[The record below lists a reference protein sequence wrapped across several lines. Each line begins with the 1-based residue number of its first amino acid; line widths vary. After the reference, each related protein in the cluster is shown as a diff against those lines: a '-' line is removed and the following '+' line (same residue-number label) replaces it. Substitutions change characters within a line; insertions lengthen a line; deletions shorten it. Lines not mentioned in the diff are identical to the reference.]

1 MPQEL
6 REQVP
11 VIQEVLAAMDI
22 EIVTKEGYEADDI
35 LGTPLPQM
43 RGGRDGSYD
52 RIRRPRPAAACNGP
66 HSDPD
71 SKDRKACDDD

>member
-22 EIVTKEGYEADDI
+22 EIVTKEGYERMI
-35 LGTPLPQM
+35 CIIIKK
-43 RGGRDGSYD
+43 RV
-52 RIRRPRPAAACNGP
+52 
-66 HSDPD
+66 
-71 SKDRKACDDD
+71 K

>member
-35 LGTPLPQM
+35 LGIH
-43 RGGRDGSYD
+43 
-52 RIRRPRPAAACNGP
+52 IRRSCAVLLHWTDPVRRKKPGSEYCVRPVIRFY
-66 HSDPD
+66 HS
-71 SKDRKACDDD
+71 